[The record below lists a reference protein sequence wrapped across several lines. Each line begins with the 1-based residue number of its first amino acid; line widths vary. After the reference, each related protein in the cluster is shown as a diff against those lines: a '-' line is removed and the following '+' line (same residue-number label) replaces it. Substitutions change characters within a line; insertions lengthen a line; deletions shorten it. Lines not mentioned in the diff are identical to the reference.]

1 MKHPSGIFIMILT
14 VATALLSAGCSMKK
28 NTAASR
34 NYSAFITRYNIYYN
48 GDKHYKET
56 LDEMEQNYEDDYT
69 RLLYPHPAEA
79 RSNEKAPQPQGDF
92 TRSIEKAQKAIQLR
106 SIKKRPARKPGKA
119 QSAEY
124 KAWLKRDEYNPFL
137 HNAWMMMGRSQYMN
151 GDFLGAASTFF
162 YVSKHFTWLPQT
174 VTEAKLWQARS
185 YCSMDWLFETET
197 IITRIKPDE
206 LTNNTLKQLY
216 NVTYGDFYVKSGKYA
231 EAVPYLREG
240 ARLSSGAQKTRLYFL
255 LGQVLARTGEK
266 REAYEAFKK
275 AGSSNSA
282 SYRTKFNAR
291 IKQSEVFDGT
301 DIKKEVDAL
310 RRMTRYG
317 RNQEYLDQIYYAIG
331 NLYLSRRDTTE
342 AIRNYELAVEKSTR
356 AGIDKA
362 MAQLTLGGL
371 YFDRH
376 QYEKSQPCYAEAV
389 AQIPDDY
396 PDYKLLKRR
405 SDVLDELAIYS
416 QNVTLQD
423 SLLRLSEMPLPE
435 QEKIIR
441 KIIKELEEKEKK
453 EAEDARREEYL
464 ANQAAA
470 GTGLQDNGA
479 NTPNSFVLNSDNSW
493 YFYNAATRNA
503 GKTAFQRRWGSRKL
517 EDNWRRR
524 NKSSFDMSDFDSDN
538 SDENA
543 EEDTTMPNDTLTPE
557 ERKRQTELEANE
569 NDPHKVEYYLK
580 QIPKTDLEKATANE
594 VIQEG
599 LYNMG
604 VILKDKLEDYPAA
617 TSEFNRLLT
626 RYPDNIYRLD
636 VYYNLYLMYI
646 RSGDT
651 AMAERYRNLI
661 VNDFPESLYGQAMR
675 DPNYIDNLR
684 TMEKRQEQMYEQAY
698 EDYLANRNE
707 EVHRAYATMSELYP
721 TSPLMPKFMFLNALA
736 YVTENRPD
744 EFREQLKKMLE
755 LYPETDITPIAS
767 NYLREL
773 AKGRKLHSGGSNSRG
788 MLWDIRLGNDSTA
801 TGDDDYSFEL
811 NPESEQYYVLLFP
824 TDRVNANDLLFRVAR
839 HNFTSF
845 AIKDF
850 DLEQMN
856 FGRLGLLI
864 VKGFDNLNQLNA
876 YKKVMADNDT
886 WEMPKG
892 VRPVI
897 ISKADFEKLLREGRS
912 FDDYFRY
919 AEDKLYDAV
928 EESVIDF
935 EDEQDEQETPETPT
949 EVEPQPEPEPVNEQE
964 MKPAPVPKPA
974 PAPEQTEPV
983 TKPARSVKPDATPVP
998 KPAAR
1003 PAQTPK
1009 AVPAPKPKP
1018 QPQTILPYY
1027 PPGSEGDDDDL
1038 L

>member
-1 MKHPSGIFIMILT
+1 
-14 VATALLSAGCSMKK
+14 
-28 NTAASR
+28 
-34 NYSAFITRYNIYYN
+34 
-48 GDKHYKET
+48 
-56 LDEMEQNYEDDYT
+56 
-69 RLLYPHPAEA
+69 
-79 RSNEKAPQPQGDF
+79 
-92 TRSIEKAQKAIQLR
+92 
-106 SIKKRPARKPGKA
+106 
-119 QSAEY
+119 
-124 KAWLKRDEYNPFL
+124 
-137 HNAWMMMGRSQYMN
+137 
-151 GDFLGAASTFF
+151 
-162 YVSKHFTWLPQT
+162 
-174 VTEAKLWQARS
+174 
-185 YCSMDWLFETET
+185 
-197 IITRIKPDE
+197 
-206 LTNNTLKQLY
+206 
-216 NVTYGDFYVKSGKYA
+216 
-231 EAVPYLREG
+231 
-240 ARLSSGAQKTRLYFL
+240 
-255 LGQVLARTGEK
+255 QVLARTGEK
-266 REAYEAFKK
+266 QEAYEAFKK

-376 QYEKSQPCYAEAV
+376 QYEKAQPCYAEAV

-470 GTGLQDNGA
+470 GTGLQDNNA

-493 YFYNAATRNA
+493 YFYNAATSNA

-538 SDENA
+538 SDENT

-580 QIPKTDLEKATANE
+580 QIPKTDMEKATANE

-684 TMEKRQEQMYEQAY
+684 TMEKRQ
-698 EDYLANRNE
+698 
-707 EVHRAYATMSELYP
+707 
-721 TSPLMPKFMFLNALA
+721 
-736 YVTENRPD
+736 
-744 EFREQLKKMLE
+744 
-755 LYPETDITPIAS
+755 
-767 NYLREL
+767 
-773 AKGRKLHSGGSNSRG
+773 
-788 MLWDIRLGNDSTA
+788 
-801 TGDDDYSFEL
+801 
-811 NPESEQYYVLLFP
+811 
-824 TDRVNANDLLFRVAR
+824 
-839 HNFTSF
+839 
-845 AIKDF
+845 
-850 DLEQMN
+850 
-856 FGRLGLLI
+856 
-864 VKGFDNLNQLNA
+864 
-876 YKKVMADNDT
+876 
-886 WEMPKG
+886 
-892 VRPVI
+892 
-897 ISKADFEKLLREGRS
+897 
-912 FDDYFRY
+912 
-919 AEDKLYDAV
+919 
-928 EESVIDF
+928 
-935 EDEQDEQETPETPT
+935 
-949 EVEPQPEPEPVNEQE
+949 
-964 MKPAPVPKPA
+964 
-974 PAPEQTEPV
+974 
-983 TKPARSVKPDATPVP
+983 
-998 KPAAR
+998 
-1003 PAQTPK
+1003 
-1009 AVPAPKPKP
+1009 
-1018 QPQTILPYY
+1018 
-1027 PPGSEGDDDDL
+1027 
-1038 L
+1038 

>member
-1 MKHPSGIFIMILT
+1 
-14 VATALLSAGCSMKK
+14 
-28 NTAASR
+28 
-34 NYSAFITRYNIYYN
+34 
-48 GDKHYKET
+48 
-56 LDEMEQNYEDDYT
+56 
-69 RLLYPHPAEA
+69 
-79 RSNEKAPQPQGDF
+79 
-92 TRSIEKAQKAIQLR
+92 
-106 SIKKRPARKPGKA
+106 
-119 QSAEY
+119 
-124 KAWLKRDEYNPFL
+124 
-137 HNAWMMMGRSQYMN
+137 
-151 GDFLGAASTFF
+151 
-162 YVSKHFTWLPQT
+162 
-174 VTEAKLWQARS
+174 
-185 YCSMDWLFETET
+185 
-197 IITRIKPDE
+197 
-206 LTNNTLKQLY
+206 
-216 NVTYGDFYVKSGKYA
+216 
-231 EAVPYLREG
+231 
-240 ARLSSGAQKTRLYFL
+240 
-255 LGQVLARTGEK
+255 
-266 REAYEAFKK
+266 
-275 AGSSNSA
+275 
-282 SYRTKFNAR
+282 
-291 IKQSEVFDGT
+291 
-301 DIKKEVDAL
+301 
-310 RRMTRYG
+310 
-317 RNQEYLDQIYYAIG
+317 
-331 NLYLSRRDTTE
+331 
-342 AIRNYELAVEKSTR
+342 
-356 AGIDKA
+356 
-362 MAQLTLGGL
+362 
-371 YFDRH
+371 
-376 QYEKSQPCYAEAV
+376 
-389 AQIPDDY
+389 
-396 PDYKLLKRR
+396 
-405 SDVLDELAIYS
+405 
-416 QNVTLQD
+416 
-423 SLLRLSEMPLPE
+423 MPLPE

-453 EAEDARREEYL
+453 ESEDARREEYL

-503 GKTAFQRRWGSRKL
+503 GKAAFQRRWGSRKL

-524 NKSSFDMSDFDSDN
+524 NKSSFDMNDFDSDN
-538 SDENA
+538 SDENT
-543 EEDTTMPNDTLTPE
+543 EEDTTIPNDTLTPE

-935 EDEQDEQETPETPT
+935 EDEPDEQETPETPA
-949 EVEPQPEPEPVNEQE
+949 EVEPQPEPEPVNEPE
-964 MKPAPVPKPA
+964 MKPAPVPQPA

-983 TKPARSVKPDATPVP
+983 TKPARSVKPDTTPVP